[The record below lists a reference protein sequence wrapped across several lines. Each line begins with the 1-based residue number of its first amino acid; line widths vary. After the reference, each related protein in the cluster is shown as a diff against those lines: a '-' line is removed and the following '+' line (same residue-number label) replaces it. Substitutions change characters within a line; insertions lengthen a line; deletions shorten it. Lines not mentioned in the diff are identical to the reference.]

1 VKVSFVLLAH
11 EAPESLKP
19 LIQSVLAAG
28 SDIFVH
34 HDARSPHDLHEACS
48 KWELDSL
55 PGKIYFAKRVKV
67 VWGEWSIIQATLN
80 CLYLAREKDYN
91 CDYLMLISG
100 SCMPVKPIKLLEQH
114 LAQDEVDHI
123 EVVNARDNRWITD
136 GIQEE
141 RWELFHYF
149 NWRYQTTLF
158 NWGIAL
164 QKKWNIKRK
173 LPLNQIPHMGS
184 QWWCLRKT
192 TIERILDLIDNNP
205 QLTRFYK
212 RSWIPDELFF
222 QTQVGNLIPPAEI
235 DSAPLTRYQFNSW
248 GIPRVYYEDDL
259 AELIGEELF
268 FARKVSHRAPVLREH
283 LKRLGAM
290 QPDKYL
296 EYLDNEC
303 DDYKVELF
311 ERIKLLKEMESNRWY
326 NLVSFNENEYDY
338 IKSIPNPIVIICSNN
353 SELKESVKH
362 KFAALPDAVVYG
374 DILDPELITFN
385 AETPQVAGYKSDS
398 VTLAQHK
405 WQLYIGSLV
414 FRSKGKTL
422 VFTLNDSSSR
432 FLEIFRWKNNATL
445 LLLDED
451 SPDNEKTYLDALCFN
466 AKTSRFMR
474 EGYAC
479 EFARINET
487 LLSETVQSL
496 GHRLN
501 SVDAL
506 CKGLL
511 RGWKRKNW
519 YSVNDADT
527 NQYDLIK
534 SLTKKMIVICSSDA
548 DTRAKAIDYIKQ
560 KTSARVFHD
569 IFNTVRKG
577 NLRHIWQYYLSD
589 LVSDTEEDVLV
600 FSIDLK
606 DLHYID
612 VLRWSQMVTLVYLNA
627 EDDHPQRKIDRIN
640 QNSLSN
646 IGEIFKLKTDNNQT
660 EVAKTEFN
668 QLLQER
674 MCQFHQVDSAS
685 KHQLEDV
692 LIKVFYGNER
702 NYIKSI
708 INPIVVV
715 YAYKKSHQESI
726 YRWFGNLPDA
736 VWCGNLIESPRS
748 FMRDGVATPSSEVIS
763 QMDMPWYIRIGQ
775 LAHKEKNKTLV
786 FAMSDQDIAYLDV
799 LKSKENLT
807 VISVDENNGENVRD
821 HLKNLYVNS
830 KLSIWL
836 SKIKDTECSYIR
848 VKENVMDEVS
858 ARRDIVSTVG
868 YCYDLQSA
876 STETQWP
883 SIVSYDPDHYEFV
896 KKIPNEIIV
905 VGSLHE
911 EDREAVLQYIRDSAP
926 DEYEVLDGIFD
937 VVPAKERL
945 RIWPYYLGDLA
956 AVYPNK
962 KLVIAL
968 DLRFQSYVE
977 VLRWKSNLTLM
988 AIDSKVKPA
997 DNSDFEYKYRTY
1009 QEEDRREAVRL
1020 NALLQDK
1027 HCCLIR
1033 IPSTD
1038 QNIVTKALS
1047 DIFQFSLDRTRNV
1060 SGAGFLHTG

>member
-1 VKVSFVLLAH
+1 MKVSFVLLAH

-19 LIQSVLAAG
+19 LIQSVLSAG

-34 HDARSPHDLHEACS
+34 HDARSPHDLEGACGE
-48 KWELDSL
+48 WGLDVL
-55 PGKIYFAKRVKV
+55 PGRIYFAKRVKV

-100 SCMPVKPIKLLEQH
+100 SCMPVKPIKLLEEH

-141 RWELFHYF
+141 RWELFHFF

-158 NWGIAL
+158 NWGISL

-173 LPLNQIPHMGS
+173 LPLSQIPHMGS
-184 QWWCLRKT
+184 QWWCLRKS
-192 TIERILDLIDNNP
+192 TIERILGLIDNNP
-205 QLTRFYK
+205 RLTKFYK

-222 QTQVGNLIPPAEI
+222 QTQVGNLIPSTEI
-235 DSAPLTRYQFNSW
+235 DPAPLTRYQFNSW

-290 QPDKYL
+290 QPDEYVNYL
-296 EYLDNEC
+296 NNEC

-311 ERIKLLKEMESNRWY
+311 ERIKLLREMESNRWY

-353 SELKESVKH
+353 SDLKESVKR

-374 DILDPELITFN
+374 DILDPEQITFN
-385 AETPQVAGYKSDS
+385 AETPEVAGYKSDS

-422 VFTLNDSSSR
+422 IFTLNDSSSR
-432 FLEIFRWKNNATL
+432 FLEIFRWKENATL

-451 SPDNEKTYLDALCFN
+451 SPENEKNYLDALCFN
-466 AKTSRFMR
+466 AQTSRFMR
-474 EGYAC
+474 KGYAC
-479 EFARINET
+479 QFARINET
-487 LLSETVQSL
+487 LLSETVQNL

-501 SVDAL
+501 SVEAL

-511 RGWKRKNW
+511 RGWKKKNW

-534 SLTKKMIVICSSDA
+534 SLTKRMIVICSSDTA
-548 DTRAKAIDYIKQ
+548 TRVKAIDYIKQ

-577 NLRHIWQYYLSD
+577 NLRHFWQYYLSD
-589 LVSDTEEDVLV
+589 LVSDTQEDVLV

-606 DLHYID
+606 DLNYID

-627 EDDHPQRKIDRIN
+627 EDDHSQRRIDRIN
-640 QNSLSN
+640 QNDLSD

-660 EVAKTEFN
+660 EMARAEFN
-668 QLLQER
+668 RLLQER
-674 MCQFHQVDSAS
+674 LCQYHQVDFGST
-685 KHQLEDV
+685 HQLEDV

-702 NYIKSI
+702 NYIKAI
-708 INPIVVV
+708 INPIVIV
-715 YAYKKSHQESI
+715 YAYTQSQLESI
-726 YRWFGNLPDA
+726 SRWFGDLPDA
-736 VWCGNLIESPRS
+736 VLCGNLIDSPRS
-748 FMRDGVATPSSEVIS
+748 FVKNGATALTSEIIS

-786 FAMSDQDIAYLDV
+786 FVLDDQDIAYLDV
-799 LKSKENLT
+799 LKFKDNLT
-807 VISVDENNGENVRD
+807 VVSLDENNEADVRD
-821 HLKNLYVNS
+821 RLKNLYVNS
-830 KLSIWL
+830 KLSIGL
-836 SKIKDTECSYIR
+836 SKSKDAECNYIR
-848 VKENVMDEVS
+848 VKEKIMDEVS

-868 YCYDLQSA
+868 FCYDLQDTSA
-876 STETQWP
+876 ETYWP
-883 SIVSYDPDHYEFV
+883 SITNYDPDHYEFV
-896 KKIPNEIIV
+896 KKIPNEV
-905 VGSLHE
+905 VVVASLHE
-911 EDREAVLQYIRDSAP
+911 EDRNAVLQFVRENAS
-926 DEYEVLDGIFD
+926 DEYAVLDDIFD
-937 VVPAKERL
+937 VVQAKERL

-956 AVYPNK
+956 AMYSNK

-968 DLRFQSYVE
+968 DLRFQSYLE

-988 AIDSKVKPA
+988 VIDSKVKPA
-997 DNSDFEYKYRTY
+997 DKADFEYKYRTY
-1009 QEEDRREAVRL
+1009 QEEDKRDIVRL
-1020 NALLQDK
+1020 NALLQDR
-1027 HCCLIR
+1027 HCRLIR

-1038 QNIVTKALS
+1038 HNIVAKALS
-1047 DIFQFSLDRTRNV
+1047 DIFQV
-1060 SGAGFLHTG
+1060 SQNRVRSEPETGFLQAG

>member
-1 VKVSFVLLAH
+1 MKVSFVLLAH

-19 LIQSVLAAG
+19 LIESVLSAG

-34 HDARSPHDLHEACS
+34 HDARSPHDLEEACS
-48 KWELDSL
+48 QWGVHKL

-80 CLYLAREKDYN
+80 CLYLARENNYN

-141 RWELFHYF
+141 RWELFHFF

-184 QWWCLRKT
+184 QWWCLRKS
-192 TIERILDLIDNNP
+192 TIEHILALIDSNP
-205 QLTRFYK
+205 QLTKFYK

-222 QTQVGNLIPPAEI
+222 QTQVGNLISKAEI
-235 DSAPLTRYQFNSW
+235 DPAPLTRYQFNSW

-268 FARKVSHRAPVLREH
+268 FARKISHRAPVLREH

-290 QPDKYL
+290 QPEEYATYL
-296 EYLDNEC
+296 ENDC

-311 ERIKLLKEMESNRWY
+311 EKIKLLRETEGNRWY

-353 SELKESVKH
+353 SELKESVKQ

-374 DILDPELITFN
+374 DILDPEQITFN
-385 AETPQVAGYKSDS
+385 DDTPQVAGYTSDS
-398 VTLAQHK
+398 VKLAQHK
-405 WQLYIGSLV
+405 WHLYIGSLV

-432 FLEIFRWKNNATL
+432 FLEVFRWKENATV

-451 SPDNEKTYLDALCFN
+451 SPQNEKTYLDALCFN
-466 AKTSRFMR
+466 AQTSRFMR
-474 EGYAC
+474 KGYAC

-487 LLSETVQSL
+487 LLTETVQSL

-501 SVDAL
+501 SVDGL

-534 SLTKKMIVICSSDA
+534 SLTKRMIVICSSDA
-548 DTRAKAIDYIKQ
+548 AMRTKAIDYIKQ

-577 NLRHIWQYYLSD
+577 DLRHIWQYYLSD
-589 LVSDTEEDVLV
+589 LVSDTKEEVLA
-600 FSIDLK
+600 FSIDPK
-606 DLHYID
+606 DLNYID

-627 EDDHPQRKIDRIN
+627 EDDRSYRKLDRMKEN
-640 QNSLSN
+640 DLSN
-646 IGEIFKLKTDNNQT
+646 IGDIFKLKTDNNQA
-660 EVAKTEFN
+660 EVAKAEFN
-668 QLLQER
+668 RLLQER
-674 MCQFHQVDSAS
+674 LCQYHQVDAGSMY
-685 KHQLEDV
+685 QLEDV

-708 INPIVVV
+708 INPIVVI
-715 YAYKKSHQESI
+715 YAYTKSQREDLS
-726 YRWFGNLPDA
+726 RWFSHLPDA
-736 VWCGNLIESPRS
+736 VLCGNLIESPRS
-748 FMRDGVATPSSEVIS
+748 LARSGTPAVSTEVIS
-763 QMDMPWYIRIGQ
+763 LMDIPWYLRIGQ

-786 FAMSDQDIAYLDV
+786 FLLDDQGLAYLDV
-799 LKSKENLT
+799 LKSKDNLT
-807 VISVDENNGENVRD
+807 VISLDENDISGVRD
-821 HLKNLYVNS
+821 HMKNLYVNS
-830 KLSIWL
+830 KLSVGL
-836 SKIKDTECSYIR
+836 SREAECNYIR
-848 VKENVMDEVS
+848 VKEKVIDEAS
-858 ARRDIVSTVG
+858 TRRDIVSTVG
-868 YCYDLQSA
+868 FCYDLQSA
-876 STETQWP
+876 SADTFWP
-883 SIVSYDPDHYEFV
+883 SISSYDPDHYEFV
-896 KKIPNEIIV
+896 KRITNEMIV
-905 VGSLHE
+905 VASRHE
-911 EDREAVLQYIRDSAP
+911 EDRNAVLRYIDDSASE
-926 DEYEVLDGIFD
+926 EYEVLNDIFD
-937 VVPAKERL
+937 VVPSKERL
-945 RIWPYYLGDLA
+945 RVWPYYLGDLA
-956 AVYPNK
+956 AAYTGK
-962 KLVIAL
+962 KLVFAL
-968 DLRFQSYVE
+968 DSRFLSYLE

-988 AIDSKVKPA
+988 VIDSKVKPIDVG
-997 DNSDFEYKYRTY
+997 DNEYKYQMY
-1009 QEEDRREAVRL
+1009 QEEDKRDTVRL
-1020 NALLQDK
+1020 NSLLKDK
-1027 HCCLIR
+1027 HCRLIR
-1033 IPSTD
+1033 VPSTD
-1038 QNIVTKALS
+1038 HNIIAKALS
-1047 DIFQFSLDRTRNV
+1047 EVFQFSYDSNEP
-1060 SGAGFLHTG
+1060 GAGFLQAG